1 LITLTKGDRL
11 DVNQLEVLIAVAKEQ
26 SFSRAAQALHRTQP
40 AVSQAIRRL
49 ENELGEPLFDRSS
62 KDGTLTAAG
71 KVLFDFAEQML
82 NLRQGAHRA
91 IKELKDLQHGK
102 LALSANEYTVMYLL
116 PVLSVFR
123 ARHPH
128 IKVEVKRS
136 LASRIASEVLGRG
149 VEIGVVSFKPTDQ
162 AIASI
167 PVVMDELALIV
178 APSHPLAHQTV
189 VSVRE
194 LGAESFIAHNVAS
207 PYRERVVKTFEKYK
221 TPLNIAM
228 EMPTLEAIKRLV
240 EQEMGVALVPR
251 LTAQIEIERKQIVAL
266 TVKEMRLERRLQLI
280 FRKGATLSHAA
291 RAFLPPECSA
301 AVPSEGIL
309 NSTSMPGISFAAFSV
324 PLRAMIQKSEALLVT
339 KASLCLVPAPPVAEL
354 VPEVPGWQLVR
365 RTVSRSVQTNTEIS
379 RMEFSGRIGFLGS

>member
-1 LITLTKGDRL
+1 L
-11 DVNQLEVLIAVAKEQ
+11 DVNQLEVLVAVANEQ

-49 ENELGEPLFDRSS
+49 EVELGEPLFDRSS

-71 KVLFDFAEQML
+71 RVLFDFAEQIL

-91 IKELKDLQHGK
+91 IKELKDLHHGK

-116 PVLSVFR
+116 PVLAVFR

-128 IKVEVKRS
+128 LKVEVKRS

-149 VEIGVVSFKPTDQ
+149 VEIGVVSFKPADE

-178 APSHPLAHQTV
+178 APSHPLAAKET

-207 PYRERVVKTFEKYK
+207 PYRERVVRTFEKYK
-221 TPLNIAM
+221 TPLNISM

-251 LTAQIEIERKQIVAL
+251 LTAQVEIAHKQIVAL
-266 TVKEMRLERRLQLI
+266 TVREMRFERRLHLI
-280 FRKGATLSHAA
+280 YRKGATLSHAA
-291 RAFLPPECSA
+291 RAFLRVA
-301 AVPSEGIL
+301 KG
-309 NSTSMPGISFAAFSV
+309 MP
-324 PLRAMIQKSEALLVT
+324 Q
-339 KASLCLVPAPPVAEL
+339 
-354 VPEVPGWQLVR
+354 
-365 RTVSRSVQTNTEIS
+365 
-379 RMEFSGRIGFLGS
+379 

>member
-1 LITLTKGDRL
+1 M
-11 DVNQLEVLIAVAKEQ
+11 DVNQLEVLVAVANEQ

-49 ENELGEPLFDRSS
+49 ELELGEPLFDRSS
-62 KDGTLTAAG
+62 KGGTLTAAG
-71 KVLFDFAEQML
+71 RVLFDFAEQML

-91 IKELKDLQHGK
+91 IKELKDLHHGK

-116 PVLSVFR
+116 PVLAVFR

-128 IKVEVKRS
+128 LKVEVKRS

-149 VEIGVVSFKPTDQ
+149 VEIGVVSFKPADE

-167 PVVMDELALIV
+167 PVVTDELALIV
-178 APSHPLAHQTV
+178 APSHPLAAKET

-207 PYRERVVKTFEKYK
+207 PYRERVVRTFEKYK
-221 TPLNIAM
+221 TPLNISM

-251 LTAQIEIERKQIVAL
+251 LTAQVEIAHKQIVAL
-266 TVKEMRLERRLQLI
+266 TVREMRFERRLHLI
-280 FRKGATLSHAA
+280 YRKGATLSHAA
-291 RAFLPPECSA
+291 RAFLRVA
-301 AVPSEGIL
+301 KG
-309 NSTSMPGISFAAFSV
+309 MP
-324 PLRAMIQKSEALLVT
+324 Q
-339 KASLCLVPAPPVAEL
+339 
-354 VPEVPGWQLVR
+354 
-365 RTVSRSVQTNTEIS
+365 
-379 RMEFSGRIGFLGS
+379 